1 MLARHGRRLLNLLDD
16 TPIVPGDQR
25 NPYPYANEARQ
36 ILNDAEEDLRH
47 WQLDLEDVSSAGAAD
62 PHGMSST
69 EQQRYQTPAAGS
81 VAGGESVIHREEP
94 VAAEGS
100 RISSG
105 ASVTTGPAEPSYA
118 PSEARTAQ
126 VV

>member
-16 TPIVPGDQR
+16 TPVIPGDQR
-25 NPYPYANEARQ
+25 NPYPYAAEARQ
-36 ILNDAEEDLRH
+36 ILNDAEDDLRD
-47 WQLDLEDVSSAGAAD
+47 WQPDLEDIAHGVVD
-62 PHGMSST
+62 PHGAPST
-69 EQQRYQTPAAGS
+69 EQQRYETPAAPAS
-81 VAGGESVIHREEP
+81 VAGGESVVHHEQP
-94 VAAEGS
+94 AAAEGS

-118 PSEARTAQ
+118 PSEAGIAN